1 MAYKLD
7 LLLVVKVERSN
18 LHYPQRQV
26 KKLYKLCWMR
36 GVSCKIDKIQ
46 RSNDDM
52 NLKLQT
58 VESTLKVVLE
68 QISETSNRCQTL
80 EEENFHLKDQ
90 MKAMDDKLD
99 YLENMSRRNNLIFHG
114 VPRGNETQS
123 LTDCELIV
131 KDVLRNDLQLLDD
144 VNIQRAHRIMK
155 GKAIIVKLADDKDK
169 QAILRASKALKDT
182 GMFITEDFSPLV
194 RQKRKKFLPRM
205 FQARESGFKVFLRF
219 DKLYTV
225 TSQDFH
231 VQ

>member
-1 MAYKLD
+1 MGGVEPNPGPDSNDGVQTRSTAGGKGGEKQLTLSSKASEKTLQTVLD
-7 LLLVVKVERSN
+7 ELRE
-18 LHYPQRQV
+18 
-26 KKLYKLCWMR
+26 
-36 GVSCKIDKIQ
+36 VSCKINKIQ

-68 QISETSNRCQTL
+68 QIFETNNRCQAL
-80 EEENFHLKDQ
+80 EEENFRLKDQ

-114 VPRGNETQS
+114 VSRGNETES
-123 LTDCELIV
+123 WTDCELIV

-144 VNIQRAHRIMK
+144 VNIQRAHRMK

-169 QAILRASKALKDT
+169 HAILRASKALKDT

-194 RQKRKKFLPRM
+194 RQKRKKLLPKM
-205 FQARESGFKVFLRF
+205 FQAR
-219 DKLYTV
+219 
-225 TSQDFH
+225 
-231 VQ
+231 